1 MGDVAKEIDYIA
13 CQLLLT
19 WQQSS
24 KTFPF
29 YVVIITQS
37 ANNIKNNSRLG
48 SWRDKNRKKK
58 LG

>member
-13 CQLLLT
+13 CQLLQT

-24 KTFPF
+24 NTFPF
-29 YVVIITQS
+29 CVVIITQS
-37 ANNIKNNSRLG
+37 ANNIKSNSRLG